1 MSSVHLHTVSDHASL
16 LLVNLNSMRKKLHLC
31 DVVLHIQDKRFPAHK
46 AVLAGCSQWFY
57 SKFVDQLQSP
67 RLTLSNSA
75 QPCIISL
82 NELTLKGFEPILEF
96 AYTSRIR
103 LTSSNVFD
111 ILSAASYL
119 QMHKLMADCTSFMR
133 SNVEIKFREP
143 TGGNGRGSEAEVTSN
158 FSPPHAGSPLLNTY
172 EAPGTLSEESMG
184 EERNHDNSRVSPNG
198 DLNVSEGDRA
208 QINEEPRSTDGSDNS
223 RPHSNQSSADK
234 QSVPQSPRDSAAAQE
249 PTVTV
254 KMEQSDEDHQPT
266 CAQPA
271 TSQRNTVSNSGIL
284 SSESSD
290 LEHHFDDGGSLED
303 DLHRS
308 NRSDP
313 NFIGSVVYP
322 ISLHTVGNLWPDQS
336 ERGAAGNTGTKN
348 TAAQDTGTEPHD
360 VMDQMATLQQQAR
373 NSFLEFQDKEDS
385 TSSPYFPQG
394 FETGESSNLR
404 NLLTNQEPSSSGSSV
419 IRDLLSVHSANA
431 TSMVAPPS
439 VGRDA
444 WFHSPEMVASMGLE
458 GVLSTMTS
466 SPMASRMMAPN
477 PNKTLQPYREK
488 RVTCSI
494 CKSQFNMIGHLKQH
508 LLQVHSHCPKLYLCD
523 TCGAQFDDV
532 LKLSNHLVTHKGR
545 FSCQFCGK
553 RCSQLSSL
561 YAHERTHTGERPYHC
576 QSCGK
581 SFRNKSHLNRHRL
594 IHTGVK
600 SYQCNLCMKKFT
612 RREGLKLHMPKHAEE
627 HPYLCHIC
635 LKAFS
640 QQDQFTRHKA
650 QHNTRGLRTHMDM

>member
-16 LLVNLNSMRKKLHLC
+16 LLMNLNSMRKKHHLC
-31 DVVLHIQDKRFPAHK
+31 DVVLRIQDKHFPAHK

-57 SKFVDQLQSP
+57 SKFVDQLSP
-67 RLTLSNSA
+67 RLTLTNSA
-75 QPCIISL
+75 HTSIISL

-96 AYTSRIR
+96 AYTSKIR

-133 SNVEIKFREP
+133 SNVEVKFREP
-143 TGGNGRGSEAEVTSN
+143 SERNGRGSEAEVTSN
-158 FSPPHAGSPLLNTY
+158 FSPPHDGSPLLNTS
-172 EAPGTLSEESMG
+172 EAPGTLSEENMIG
-184 EERNHDNSRVSPNG
+184 ERNDNSMISSNG
-198 DLNVSEGDRA
+198 DLNVSEGDKA
-208 QINEEPRSTDGSDNS
+208 QIGEDAASRSMSGSDNS
-223 RPHSNQSSADK
+223 RPHSNQSSAEK
-234 QSVPQSPRDSAAAQE
+234 PSTLQSPGDSPAAREQ
-249 PTVTV
+249 TVTV
-254 KMEQSDEDHQPT
+254 KMEQTDEDQPT
-266 CAQPA
+266 CAQAA
-271 TSQRNTVSNSGIL
+271 TSQRNSVSNSEIMSNE
-284 SSESSD
+284 SSE
-290 LEHHFDDGGSLED
+290 LEHHFGNGESPENDS
-303 DLHRS
+303 HKS

-313 NFIGSVVYP
+313 NSLGSVVYP
-322 ISLHTVGNLWPDQS
+322 ISLHTVGGLWPDQS
-336 ERGAAGNTGTKN
+336 ERGAAGNAGTEN

-394 FETGESSNLR
+394 LETGESSNLR
-404 NLLTNQEPSSSGSSV
+404 HLLTNQEPSSSGSPM
-419 IRDLLSVHSANA
+419 IRDLLSVHAANA
-431 TSMVAPPS
+431 TSMVAAPS

-458 GVLSTMTS
+458 GVLSTMS

-532 LKLSNHLVTHKGR
+532 LKLSNHMVTHKGR

-612 RREGLKLHMPKHAEE
+612 RREGLKLHMPKHAED

-650 QHNTRGLRTHMDM
+650 QHNTRGLRTHVDM

>member
-1 MSSVHLHTVSDHASL
+1 MSSVHLHTVSEHASL
-16 LLVNLNSMRKKLHLC
+16 LLINLNSMRKKHHLC
-31 DVVLHIQDKRFPAHK
+31 DVVLRIQDKHFPAHK

-57 SKFVDQLQSP
+57 SKFVDQLSP
-67 RLTLSNSA
+67 RLTLTSPA
-75 QPCIISL
+75 QPTIVSL

-133 SNVEIKFREP
+133 SNVEVKFREP
-143 TGGNGRGSEAEVTSN
+143 AGGNGRGSEAEVTSN
-158 FSPPHAGSPLLNTY
+158 FSPPHAGSPLLNAY
-172 EAPGTLSEESMG
+172 ETPGTVSEESMG
-184 EERNHDNSRVSPNG
+184 GERNDNSSRVSPNG
-198 DLNVSEGDRA
+198 NLNVSETSKAQNNEDRA
-208 QINEEPRSTDGSDNS
+208 SSNNS
-223 RPHSNQSSADK
+223 RPHSNQSAADK
-234 QSVPQSPRDSAAAQE
+234 QSILQSPGESTAAQE
-249 PTVTV
+249 QTVTV
-254 KMEQSDEDHQPT
+254 KKEQTDENQPT
-266 CAQPA
+266 CAQAA
-271 TSQRNTVSNSGIL
+271 TSQQNSVSNSGIMSGE
-284 SSESSD
+284 SSE
-290 LEHHFDDGGSLED
+290 LEHHFGDGESPEH
-303 DLHRS
+303 DLHKS
-308 NRSDP
+308 DGSDP
-313 NFIGSVVYP
+313 NFLGSVVYP
-322 ISLHTVGNLWPDQS
+322 VSLHTVRNLWPDQS
-336 ERGAAGNTGTKN
+336 ETGAAGDAGTEN
-348 TAAQDTGTEPHD
+348 TATQDTGTEAHD

-373 NSFLEFQDKEDS
+373 NSFLEFQDKEES
-385 TSSPYFPQG
+385 MFSSSPYFPQG
-394 FETGESSNLR
+394 LETGESSNLR
-404 NLLTNQEPSSSGSSV
+404 HLLTNQEASSSGPSM
-419 IRDLLSVHSANA
+419 IRDILTAQAANV
-431 TSMVAPPS
+431 TSMGAGPS

-458 GVLSTMTS
+458 GVMSTMS
-466 SPMASRMMAPN
+466 SPMTSRMMAPN
-477 PNKTLQPYREK
+477 PNKTLHPFREK
-488 RVTCSI
+488 KVTCSI

-532 LKLSNHLVTHKGR
+532 LKLSNHMVTHKGR

-640 QQDQFTRHKA
+640 QQDQFSRHKA
-650 QHNTRGLRTHMDM
+650 QHNTRGLRMDM